1 MIIIIIFQM
10 INVMKRGI
18 QMKKIVLAGGCFW
31 GMESYFDTI
40 YGVLNTKVGYA
51 NGDTENPTYEKVCKN
66 NTGFAEACFIE
77 YDEEKTSLN
86 EILKAYFKVID
97 PTILNRQGGD
107 TGIQYR
113 TGIYY
118 IDENDRNVI
127 VKIIEEEQK
136 KYNDKIVTEVLPLKN
151 FYDAEEY
158 HQKYLEKHPDGYCH
172 IPKEI
177 INRKK
182 ILILGASGL
191 SGNAIA
197 DELCKNTSYEV
208 YGTYRNN
215 KIKNSEVKAIKFE
228 AEDKNKVKDIIEAVK
243 PSHIVY
249 CLNGDFNMQFE
260 LIEEI
265 VKCIKESS
273 VKFYFCS
280 TGNVFD
286 GDPKKVHFRNEKP
299 EAESDYGKFKIKCE
313 NILKENLGERAVILR
328 LSAIWGKDSKRMNSL
343 ISKIKNNEKID
354 VYLDTYLNNNTDVM
368 LAKQVRYI
376 IENDL
381 KGTFHMGSTDVIG
394 YGDIIKKIAEG
405 LHYKN
410 VKYNNIK
417 TSDEKYYLAVL
428 PKDEFPKDLN
438 ITSQE
443 IIDYLVQS

>member
-40 YGVLNTKVGYA
+40 YGVLSTKVGYA
-51 NGDTENPTYEKVCKN
+51 NGDTENPTYEEVCKN

-136 KYNDKIVTEVLPLKN
+136 EYNDKIVTEVLPLKN

-182 ILILGASGL
+182 ILVLGASGL
-191 SGNAIA
+191 SGNAIS

-208 YGTYRNN
+208 YGTYRKN

-228 AEDKNKVKDIIEAVK
+228 AEDKNKVKNIIEAVK

-249 CLNGDFNMQFE
+249 CLNGDFNIQLE
-260 LIEEI
+260 LMF
-265 VKCIKESS
+265 VSS
-273 VKFYFCS
+273 
-280 TGNVFD
+280 
-286 GDPKKVHFRNEKP
+286 
-299 EAESDYGKFKIKCE
+299 
-313 NILKENLGERAVILR
+313 
-328 LSAIWGKDSKRMNSL
+328 
-343 ISKIKNNEKID
+343 
-354 VYLDTYLNNNTDVM
+354 
-368 LAKQVRYI
+368 
-376 IENDL
+376 
-381 KGTFHMGSTDVIG
+381 
-394 YGDIIKKIAEG
+394 
-405 LHYKN
+405 
-410 VKYNNIK
+410 
-417 TSDEKYYLAVL
+417 
-428 PKDEFPKDLN
+428 
-438 ITSQE
+438 
-443 IIDYLVQS
+443 